1 MAPRSRYRGI
11 QRQVGTRAYQG
22 ASGVGIREAQRT
34 SNILTSAL
42 NDMSNYFAK
51 KAGVQAEIEG
61 AEFGAKNPI
70 TEEQL
75 RDSIAT
81 GGDIQEQ
88 LGDNSTI
95 FGRSQ
100 RKAQLSILE
109 SELELSAK
117 RQMSSIISDATINNL
132 DPGEVADQLDVVTNE
147 FTKLSSGLSAISGQ
161 RLFASL
167 NTASAGKYS
176 TYNQKYA
183 NARFSEIKAKKL
195 AIVSH
200 NLNSVTDE
208 VSSIISDVKDDEDLN
223 KKLIAYEQ
231 VTKTKILENLSGVG
245 TKATTFTSNFKTVED
260 NILLAKNN
268 FIISNAVR
276 SDSELSLVKAINSN
290 NYNKINPKVAKV
302 LKTMDADDIT
312 KLKTELRTEAVKQT
326 QDIENENKAT
336 ILANMDKIFDA
347 NTNFYEFLATGD
359 KNQAQEQINIIKKYD
374 IKKAEVLQEKL
385 SQGKSSRSESDPSI
399 LITLNQKK
407 DAGTLTYEDLSKS
420 TSLLTTKDIMD
431 LNKGIVANEDKE
443 LKSALVSLSGLLNT
457 EFPGFTAKTMETVI
471 KNDGYSKPR
480 AIYQRIKGRLEDL
493 KRNAVQSGTEIDLVS
508 EMQNMVSTVSTE
520 ITEKLNT
527 QSLDTAKKQVSR
539 LKIKLSSKYEELK
552 DFNDTD
558 FNKVITFLDANPDL
572 KKTRDYQNIY
582 TIIKKH
588 MDRS

>member
-347 NTNFYEFLATGD
+347 NTKFYDFLTAGD
-359 KNQAQEQINIIKKYD
+359 KSHAQEQINIIKKYD

-385 SQGKSSRSESDPSI
+385 SQGKSSRSESDDQT
-399 LITLNQKK
+399 LIILNQKK

-493 KRNAVQSGTEIDLVS
+493 KRNAVQSKTEVDLVS
-508 EMQNMVSTVSTE
+508 EMKEMVSKVSDE
-520 ITEKLNT
+520 IGEKINT
-527 QSLDTAKKQVSR
+527 QSLERAKKQVSR

>member
-22 ASGVGIREAQRT
+22 TSGVGIREAQRT
-34 SNILTSAL
+34 SNILIGAL

-117 RQMSSIISDATINNL
+117 RQMSSIISNATVNNL
-132 DPGEVADQLDVVTNE
+132 EPGEVADQLDVVTNE
-147 FTKLSSGLSAISGQ
+147 FTKLSSSLSSISGQ
-161 RLFASL
+161 RIFASL

-183 NARFSEIKAKKL
+183 TARFDEIKAKKL

-200 NLNSVTDE
+200 NLDAVSDE
-208 VSSIISDVKDDEDLN
+208 VSSIISTVKDDEDLG
-223 KKLIAYEQ
+223 KKLITYEQ

-245 TKATTFTSNFKTVED
+245 TKATTYTSNFKTVED
-260 NILLAKNN
+260 NILSAKNN
-268 FIISNAVR
+268 FIITNAVR
-276 SDSELSLVKAINSN
+276 SDNELALVKAINTN
-290 NYNKINPKVAKV
+290 NYNKINPKVVRV
-302 LKTMDADDIT
+302 LKTMDADEIT
-312 KLKTELRTEAVKQT
+312 KLKESLRTEAVKQT

-347 NTNFYEFLATGD
+347 NTKFYDFLATGD
-359 KNQAQEQINIIKKYD
+359 KNQAQAQINIIKQYD

-385 SQGKSSRSESDPSI
+385 SQGKSSRSESDPST

-407 DAGTLTYEDLSKS
+407 DAGTLTYDDLSKS
-420 TSLLTTKDIMD
+420 TSLLTTEDQIKF
-431 LNKGIVANEDKE
+431 NTAIVANEDKE

-480 AIYQRIKGRLEDL
+480 AIYQRIKGKLEDL
-493 KRNAVQSGTEIDLVS
+493 KRNAVQSGTEVNLVS
-508 EMQNMVSTVSTE
+508 EMENMVSSVSDE
-520 ITEKLNT
+520 ITQKLNT
-527 QSLDTAKKQVSR
+527 QSLETAKKQVSR

>member
-34 SNILTSAL
+34 SNILVSAL

-117 RQMSSIISDATINNL
+117 RQMSSIISNATINNL

-147 FTKLSSGLSAISGQ
+147 FTKLSSGLSSISGQ
-161 RLFASL
+161 RIFASL

-183 NARFSEIKAKKL
+183 TARFSEIKAKKL

-208 VSSIISDVKDDEDLN
+208 VSSIISTVTDDEDLN
-223 KKLIAYEQ
+223 KKLLAYEQ
-231 VTKTKILENLSGVG
+231 VTKTKILKDLSGVG

-268 FIISNAVR
+268 FIISNAIR

-312 KLKTELRTEAVKQT
+312 KLKESLRLEAVKQT

-347 NTNFYEFLATGD
+347 NTKFYDFLTTGD
-359 KNQAQEQINIIKKYD
+359 KNQAQAQINIIKKYD

-385 SQGKSSRSESDPSI
+385 SQGKSSRSESDPST

-407 DAGTLTYEDLSKS
+407 DAGTLTYEDLANS
-420 TSLLTTKDIMD
+420 TSLLTTEDIIKF
-431 LNKGIVANEDKE
+431 NQGIVANEDKE
-443 LKSALVSLSGLLNT
+443 LNSALVSLSGLLNT

-480 AIYQRIKGRLEDL
+480 AIYQRIKGKLEDL
-493 KRNAVQSGTEIDLVS
+493 KRNAIQSGTEVDLVS
-508 EMQNMVSTVSTE
+508 EMQNMVSSVSDE
-520 ITEKLNT
+520 ITQKLNT
-527 QSLDTAKKQVSR
+527 QSLETAKKQVSR

>member
-11 QRQVGTRAYQG
+11 QRQIGTRSYQG
-22 ASGVGIREAQRT
+22 ASGVGMREAQRT
-34 SNILTSAL
+34 SNILIGAL

-75 RDSIAT
+75 KESIAT

-88 LGDNSTI
+88 LGDNNTI

-117 RQMSSIISDATINNL
+117 RRMSSIISNATVNNL
-132 DPGEVADQLDVVTNE
+132 DPDEVADQLDVVTNE
-147 FTKLSSGLSAISGQ
+147 FTKLSSSLSSVSGQ
-161 RLFASL
+161 RMFASL

-183 NARFSEIKAKKL
+183 TAKFSEIKAKKL

-200 NLNSVTDE
+200 NLDAVSDE
-208 VSSIISDVKDDEDLN
+208 VSSIISKVKEDDDLG
-223 KKLIAYEQ
+223 KILLAYEQ
-231 VTKTKILENLSGVG
+231 TTKTKMLENLSGVG
-245 TKATTFTSNFKTVED
+245 TKETTFTSNFKTIED
-260 NILLAKNN
+260 NILSAKNN
-268 FIISNAVR
+268 FIITNAVR
-276 SDSELSLVKAINSN
+276 SDNELALVKAINNN
-290 NYNKINPKVAKV
+290 NYNKINTKVVKV
-302 LKTMDADDIT
+302 LKTMDADEIT
-312 KLKTELRTEAVKQT
+312 KLKASLRAEAVKQT

-347 NTNFYEFLATGD
+347 NTKFYDFLATGD
-359 KNQAQEQINIIKKYD
+359 KNQAQAQINIIKQYD

-385 SQGKSSRSESDPSI
+385 SQGKSSRSESDAST
-399 LITLNQKK
+399 LITLTQKR

-420 TSLLTTKDIMD
+420 TSLLTTKDIID
-431 LNKGIVANEDKE
+431 LNKAIVANEDKE
-443 LKSALVSLSGLLNT
+443 LKSALVTLSGLLNT

-480 AIYQRIKGRLEDL
+480 AIYQRIKGKLEDL
-493 KRNAVQSGTEIDLVS
+493 KRNAVQSKTEVDLVS
-508 EMQNMVSTVSTE
+508 EMKEMVSKVSDE
-520 ITEKLNT
+520 IG
-527 QSLDTAKKQVSR
+527 D
-539 LKIKLSSKYEELK
+539 KIKAQNLASAKRSVKKMQDLFGSKFPEIK
-552 DFNDTD
+552 DFNETD
-558 FNKVITFLDANPDL
+558 FNKALKFFKDNPTLLD
-572 KKTRDYQNIY
+572 TRNGRNINN
-582 TIIKKH
+582 IIQKYVGT
-588 MDRS
+588 D

>member
-34 SNILTSAL
+34 SNILVSAL

-75 RDSIAT
+75 RDSIAN
-81 GGDIQEQ
+81 DENIQEQ
-88 LGDNSTI
+88 LGDNATI

-117 RQMSSIISDATINNL
+117 RQMSSIISNATINNL

-147 FTKLSSGLSAISGQ
+147 FTKLSSGLSSISGQ
-161 RLFASL
+161 RIFASL

-183 NARFSEIKAKKL
+183 TARFSEIKAKKL

-208 VSSIISDVKDDEDLN
+208 VSSIISTVTDDEDLN
-223 KKLIAYEQ
+223 KKLLAYEQ
-231 VTKTKILENLSGVG
+231 VTKTKILKDLSGVG

-290 NYNKINPKVAKV
+290 NYKKINPKVAKV

-312 KLKTELRTEAVKQT
+312 KLKESLRLEAVKQT

-347 NTNFYEFLATGD
+347 NTKFYDFLATGD
-359 KNQAQEQINIIKKYD
+359 KNQAQAQINIIKKYD

-385 SQGKSSRSESDPSI
+385 SQGKSSRSESDPGT

-407 DAGTLTYEDLSKS
+407 DAGTLTYEDLANS
-420 TSLLTTKDIMD
+420 TSLLTTEQIIKF
-431 LNKGIVANEDKE
+431 NQGIVANEDKE
-443 LKSALVSLSGLLNT
+443 LESALVSLSGLLNT

-480 AIYQRIKGRLEDL
+480 AIYQRIKGKLEDL
-493 KRNAVQSGTEIDLVS
+493 KRNAIQSGTEVDLVS
-508 EMQNMVSTVSTE
+508 EMQNMVSSVSDE
-520 ITEKLNT
+520 ITQKLNT
-527 QSLDTAKKQVSR
+527 QSLETAKKQVSR

>member
-117 RQMSSIISDATINNL
+117 RQMSSIISNATVNNL

-161 RLFASL
+161 RIFASL

-176 TYNQKYA
+176 TYNQSYA
-183 NARFSEIKAKKL
+183 TARFSEIKAKKI

-200 NLNSVTDE
+200 NLDAVSDE
-208 VSSIISDVKDDEDLN
+208 VSSIISTVQDDEDLG
-223 KKLIAYEQ
+223 KKLLSYEQ

-268 FIISNAVR
+268 FIITNAVR
-276 SDSELSLVKAINSN
+276 SDSELALVKAINSN
-290 NYNKINPKVAKV
+290 NYNKINPKVVRV
-302 LKTMDADDIT
+302 LKTMDADEIT
-312 KLKTELRTEAVKQT
+312 KLKESLRTEAVKQT

-359 KNQAQEQINIIKKYD
+359 KKQAQEQINIIKQYD
-374 IKKAEVLQEKL
+374 IKKAEILQEKL
-385 SQGKSSRSESDPSI
+385 SQGKSSRSESDAST

-420 TSLLTTKDIMD
+420 TSLLTTEDIIKF
-431 LNKGIVANEDKE
+431 NQGIVANEDKE
-443 LKSALVSLSGLLNT
+443 LNSALVSLSGLLNT

-508 EMQNMVSTVSTE
+508 EMQNMVSSVSIE
-520 ITEKLNT
+520 ITEKLKAQNLV
-527 QSLDTAKKQVSR
+527 SAKRSIK
-539 LKIKLSSKYEELK
+539 KIKDLYGSKFPEVK
-552 DFNDTD
+552 DFNETD
-558 FNKVITFLDANPDL
+558 FNKALQFFKDNPTLLD
-572 KKTRDYQNIY
+572 TRNGSNINN
-582 TIIKKH
+582 IISKY
-588 MDRS
+588 MSTD

>member
-22 ASGVGIREAQRT
+22 TSGVGIREAQRT
-34 SNILTSAL
+34 SNILIGAL

-117 RQMSSIISDATINNL
+117 RQMSSIISNATVNNL
-132 DPGEVADQLDVVTNE
+132 EPGEVADQLDVVTNE
-147 FTKLSSGLSAISGQ
+147 FTKLSSSLSSISGQ
-161 RLFASL
+161 RIFASL

-183 NARFSEIKAKKL
+183 TARFDEIKAKKL

-200 NLNSVTDE
+200 NLDAVSDE
-208 VSSIISDVKDDEDLN
+208 VSSIISTVKDDEDLG
-223 KKLIAYEQ
+223 KKLISYEQ

-245 TKATTFTSNFKTVED
+245 TKATTYTSNFKTVED
-260 NILLAKNN
+260 NILSAKNN
-268 FIISNAVR
+268 FIITNAVR
-276 SDSELSLVKAINSN
+276 SDNELALVKAINTN
-290 NYNKINPKVAKV
+290 NYNKINPKVVRV
-302 LKTMDADDIT
+302 LKTMDADEIT
-312 KLKTELRTEAVKQT
+312 KLKESLRTEAVKQT

-347 NTNFYEFLATGD
+347 NTKFYDFLATGD
-359 KNQAQEQINIIKKYD
+359 KNQAQAQINIIKKYD

-385 SQGKSSRSESDPSI
+385 SQGKSSRSESDDQT
-399 LITLNQKK
+399 LIILNQKK
-407 DAGTLTYEDLSKS
+407 DAGTLTYDDLSKS
-420 TSLLTTKDIMD
+420 TSLLTTKDIID
-431 LNKGIVANEDKE
+431 LNKAIVANEDKE

-493 KRNAVQSGTEIDLVS
+493 KRNAVQSKTEVDLVS
-508 EMQNMVSTVSTE
+508 EMKEMVSKVSTE
-520 ITEKLNT
+520 ISDKLDA
-527 QSLDTAKKQVSR
+527 QSLETAKKQVSK

-588 MDRS
+588 MDRR

>member
-34 SNILTSAL
+34 SNILVSAL

-75 RDSIAT
+75 RDSIAN
-81 GGDIQEQ
+81 DENIQEQ
-88 LGDNSTI
+88 LGDNATI

-117 RQMSSIISDATINNL
+117 RRMSSIISNATVKNL

-147 FTKLSSGLSAISGQ
+147 FTKLSSSLSSVSGQ
-161 RLFASL
+161 RIFASL

-183 NARFSEIKAKKL
+183 TAEFSEIKAKKL

-208 VSSIISDVKDDEDLN
+208 VSSIISTVTDDEDLN
-223 KKLIAYEQ
+223 KKLLTYEQ
-231 VTKTKILENLSGVG
+231 VTKTKILKDLSGVG

-312 KLKTELRTEAVKQT
+312 KLKESLRSEAVKQT

-347 NTNFYEFLATGD
+347 NTKFYDFLTTGD
-359 KNQAQEQINIIKKYD
+359 KSQAQEQINIIKKYD

-385 SQGKSSRSESDPSI
+385 SQGKSSRSESDPST

-407 DAGTLTYEDLSKS
+407 DAGTLTYEDLANS
-420 TSLLTTKDIMD
+420 TSLLTTEDIIKF
-431 LNKGIVANEDKE
+431 NQGIVANEDKE
-443 LKSALVSLSGLLNT
+443 LNSALVSLSGLLNT

-480 AIYQRIKGRLEDL
+480 AIYQRIKGKLEDL
-493 KRNAVQSGTEIDLVS
+493 KRNAIQSGTEVNLVS
-508 EMQNMVSTVSTE
+508 EMENMVSSVSDE
-520 ITEKLNT
+520 ITQKLNT
-527 QSLDTAKKQVSR
+527 QSLETAKKQVSR